1 MSFFTA
7 LSGLQASQTDMATIS
22 HNLANVSTTGF
33 KKSRTEF
40 ADVIASS
47 VATDPRKMVGS
58 GVVVKGNTQQFSN
71 GNFQTTSNALD
82 LAIVGEGFFVMKS
95 TGISDSVQYTRNGA
109 FSVDSNRN
117 VVDAQGS
124 YLMVYPV
131 DNDGN
136 VTATGND
143 GLTNLQIQQ
152 TSGTPKATNKVV
164 TAIQLSATSTVKDP
178 AATPPPAAF
187 KRSDTTTYTNSVAT
201 RVYDANGNPSQMTN
215 YYVRTKG
222 ATAAV
227 PASAGP
233 PAVAAQP
240 ATTGTWDVYTYVGDQ
255 QMTVNGANKVTIQF
269 DDKGAIMNQ
278 TAPIAFDQFVPTSG
292 AAAQNISLNLAN
304 STQLSSAF
312 AVNNKSQDGVPVG
325 QLSGVTVTDAGLIQ
339 ASFSNGDIVPL
350 GKVALA
356 KFSTPTG
363 LRQIGNS
370 YWAATGVSGSASL
383 GSASADGFGA
393 LMSGTIENSNVD
405 ITEELV
411 NLIAAQRN
419 FQANAKALDTASQV
433 SQTIFNI
440 RS

>member
-1 MSFFTA
+1 MSFYTA

-22 HNLANVSTTGF
+22 HNLANVATTGF

-47 VATDPRKMVGS
+47 VSTDPRKMVGS
-58 GVVVKGNTQQFSN
+58 GVVVKGNTQQFKE
-71 GNFQTTSNALD
+71 GNLQTTSNALD
-82 LAIVGEGFFVMKS
+82 LALVGEGFFIMKS
-95 TGISDSVQYTRNGA
+95 TGTSDSVNYTRNGS
-109 FSVDSNRN
+109 FSVDSGNN

-131 DNDGN
+131 DSDGN

-152 TSGTPKATNKVV
+152 TSGTPKATGVV
-164 TAIQLSATSTVKDP
+164 SYPVQVSSTSTLKGDKIGYK
-178 AATPPPAAF
+178 F
-187 KRSDTTTYTNSVAT
+187 DRSDTATYNNSVAT
-201 RVYDANGNPSQMTN
+201 RVYDANGNPQTMTS
-215 YYVRTKG
+215 YYVRTKEG
-222 ATAAV
+222 TAADPNAV
-227 PASAGP
+227 PAKD
-233 PAVAAQP
+233 
-240 ATTGTWDVYTYVGDQ
+240 ATTGTWDVYTFIGDQ
-255 QMTVNGANKVTIQF
+255 PMTTGTAKADKVTLTF
-269 DDKGAIMNQ
+269 DDKGALADPKAAITFN
-278 TAPIAFDQFVPTSG
+278 AFVPTSG
-292 AAAQNISLNLAN
+292 AASQTVSLNLSG

-312 AVNNKSQDGVPVG
+312 SVGTKKQDGIAVG
-325 QLSGVTVTDAGLIQ
+325 QLAGVTVTDSGLIR

-363 LRQIGNS
+363 LRQIGTA
-370 YWAATGVSGSASL
+370 YWEATGVSGEAAL
-383 GSASADGFGA
+383 GSASADGFGK
-393 LMSGTIENSNVD
+393 LMSGTIEGSNVD

>member
-1 MSFFTA
+1 MSFYTS
-7 LSGLQASQTDMATIS
+7 LSGLQASQTDMSTIS

-58 GVVVKGNTQQFSN
+58 GVVVKGNTQQFKE
-71 GNFQTTSNALD
+71 GNLTTTSNALD
-82 LAIVGEGFFVMKS
+82 LALVGEGFFVMKS
-95 TGISDSVQYTRNGA
+95 TGTSDSVTYTRNGS

-136 VTATGND
+136 VTATGTD

-152 TSGTPKATNKVV
+152 TSGTPKATANVA
-164 TAIQLSATSTVKDP
+164 TAVQLSATSTVK
-178 AATPPPAAF
+178 ANTNVFNRA
-187 KRSDTTTYTNSVAT
+187 DTTTYTNSVAT
-201 RVYDANGNPSQMTN
+201 RIYDANGNPTTMTN
-215 YYVRTKG
+215 YYVRTG
-222 ATAAV
+222 GNEAAQ
-227 PASAGP
+227 AGP
-233 PAVAAQP
+233 PAVP
-240 ATTGTWDVYTYVGDQ
+240 AKTGTWDVYTYVGDQ
-255 QMTVNGANKVTIQF
+255 QMKVGGASKVTLSF
-269 DDKGAIMNQ
+269 DSTGALNATPAQ
-278 TAPIAFDQFVPTSG
+278 PITFDTFVPTSG
-292 AAAQNISLNLAN
+292 AASQSLKMNLGN

-312 AVNNKSQDGVPVG
+312 SVNSKTQDGIAVG
-325 QLSGVTVTDAGLIQ
+325 QLAGVTVTDGGLIQ

-370 YWAATGVSGSASL
+370 YWAATGVSGSATL
-383 GSASADGFGA
+383 GAASADGFGS
-393 LMSGTIENSNVD
+393 LMSGTIEGSNVD